1 MRTISTAAAPR
12 GAGHRRS
19 RQVVL
24 SVVAVL
30 ALCGLVGACGSG
42 SDKPAT
48 STGPSALSLPN
59 DFPRSD
65 VPVLDGTLL
74 SAGGTADEGWN
85 LTVQGPA
92 NATTGLDDAV
102 GDLTRAGYTVQQ
114 RTTDGG
120 NKVVVL
126 TATKSGTRYT
136 VEVGSVAGS
145 AGGGNSV
152 FYQVSRG

>member
-1 MRTISTAAAPR
+1 MHAISTAAS
-12 GAGHRRS
+12 RR
-19 RQVVL
+19 VL
-24 SVVAVL
+24 SRTTLLIAALAV
-30 ALCGLVGACGSG
+30 ALCGLLGACGSG
-42 SDKPAT
+42 SGSPSESA
-48 STGPSALSLPN
+48 GPSALSLPS
-59 DFPRSD
+59 DFPKSD
-65 VPVLDGTLL
+65 VPVLDGPLL

-92 NATTGLDDAV
+92 NATTALDDAV
-102 GDLTRAGYTVQQ
+102 ADLTKAGYAEQQ

-136 VEVGSVAGS
+136 VEVGAVAGA

-152 FYQVSRG
+152 FYQVTKG

>member
-1 MRTISTAAAPR
+1 MHAITTTAPR
-12 GAGHRRS
+12 R
-19 RQVVL
+19 VL
-24 SVVAVL
+24 SRTTLLIAAVAV
-30 ALCGLVGACGSG
+30 ALCGLLGACGSG
-42 SDKPAT
+42 SGSPSG
-48 STGPSALSLPN
+48 STGPSALSLPS
-59 DFPRSD
+59 DFPKAD
-65 VPVLDGTLL
+65 VPVLDGPLL

-92 NATTGLDDAV
+92 NATTALDDAV
-102 GDLTRAGYTVQQ
+102 ADLMKAGYAEQQ

-136 VEVGSVAGS
+136 VEVGAVAGA

-152 FYQVSRG
+152 FYQVTRG

>member
-1 MRTISTAAAPR
+1 MQANSTAAS
-12 GAGHRRS
+12 RRHIS
-19 RQVVL
+19 RVML
-24 SVVAVL
+24 LAAAVL
-30 ALCGLVGACGSG
+30 GLCGLLGACGSG
-42 SDKPAT
+42 SGSPSE
-48 STGPSALSLPN
+48 STGPSALSLPS

-65 VPVLDGTLL
+65 VPVLDGPLL

-92 NATTGLDDAV
+92 NATTALDDAV
-102 GDLTRAGYTVQQ
+102 RDLTRAGYAEQQ

-136 VEVGSVAGS
+136 VEVGAVAGA

-152 FYQVSRG
+152 FYQVTRG